1 MVSRDDGMSIQIHM
15 AGKGKGKKDLSRDME
30 VRVIM

>member
-1 MVSRDDGMSIQIHM
+1 MVSRDDGLGVQIHI

-30 VRVIM
+30 VRLIT